1 MNDSGVFI
9 ESADEYEAT
18 RICKFLDDQ
27 GISDHTGFGLYMT
40 VEGMSLHHW
49 DYVMPFPGVD
59 FLHKQYPYE
68 DMRLDEILFK
78 VREVRNKML
87 AATDYIF
94 LTDSPFAQR
103 DPTGVRVHTANFRQ
117 ALRDVTDDIRACFDS
132 GASLQVH
139 DYYKYFPAVHA
150 KVFANVKD
158 FGLVEVDPR
167 TVTQNS
173 DTKRQKL
180 N

>member
-1 MNDSGVFI
+1 MGDLNVFI
-9 ESADEYEAT
+9 DSADEYEAT
-18 RICKFLDDQ
+18 RISKFLDDQ

-40 VEGMSLHHW
+40 VEGMSLHRW
-49 DYVMPFPGVD
+49 DYAMPFPGAD
-59 FLHKQYPYE
+59 FLHEQYPYE

-94 LTDSPFAQR
+94 LADSSFAQR

-117 ALRDVTDDIRACFDS
+117 ALRDVTDDVRASFDS
-132 GASLQVH
+132 GASLQVD
-139 DYYKYFPAVHA
+139 DYYKYFPAVHSN
-150 KVFANVKD
+150 VFASVKD
-158 FGLVEVDPR
+158 IGLVEVDPR
-167 TVTQNS
+167 TLTPKNDS
-173 DTKRQKL
+173 KRQKL